1 MTTATA
7 PRIRRTPLSGGFTR
21 LWTAAI
27 ASNLA
32 DGIGRTAVPL
42 IATTLTRD
50 PALIAG
56 LTAVTFLPWL
66 LFGIPAGMLLDRVDR
81 RIAMAAANSLRF
93 AVAALLAVLIAS
105 DSLTIWWLYAC
116 VLLFGLGETVFD
128 NATTTVVPSLVTQD
142 QLDRANGRMQSAE
155 IVVQNFIATP
165 VAGFLFAAAIVLPVW
180 STGSGFLI
188 AGLLA
193 LTIPAAAARGHR
205 AGAAPDA
212 TAPDPTAPDASGL
225 DGSGFDA
232 PRPSFGHVV
241 SFLVHHRFLRS
252 MIILTSITA
261 SALAFAQG
269 SVVLLLL
276 QTFSVPTALI
286 GVVTAGV
293 GVGALAGALISSRLV
308 ERFGRGPIMF
318 SSMLVSGVGILGVGV
333 TGNLVF
339 AIAAY
344 AVGAFG
350 VAVWNVPW
358 GALRQA
364 IVPSDMLGR
373 AMGIVRTIGWGL
385 TPIATVLGGF
395 VARID
400 LRLPFVIGG
409 GAVVLLTL
417 VAARLLL
424 SAGSHEPAR
433 QLPQVPQVP
442 QLLQ

>member
-1 MTTATA
+1 MTGSVT
-7 PRIRRTPLSGGFTR
+7 RTRLGGGFGR

-81 RIAMAAANSLRF
+81 RYAMAAANGIRF
-93 AVAALLAVLIAS
+93 GVAALVALLIAS
-105 DSLTIWWLYAC
+105 GTLTIWSLYGC

-128 NATTTVVPSLVTQD
+128 NATTTVVPSLVSRD

-165 VAGFLFAAAIVLPVW
+165 IAGFLFAAAIALPMW
-180 STGSGFLI
+180 LTGSGFLI
-188 AGLLA
+188 SALLV
-193 LTIPAAAARGHR
+193 LTIPVAAARAHMI
-205 AGAAPDA
+205 
-212 TAPDPTAPDASGL
+212 
-225 DGSGFDA
+225 GSRQGGGETV
-232 PRPSFGHVV
+232 PRPGMRAVV
-241 SFLVHHRFLRS
+241 RFLWDDRFLRK
-252 MIILTSITA
+252 MIVLTSFTA

-276 QTFSVPTALI
+276 QTYALPASLI
-286 GVVTAGV
+286 GVVEAAV
-293 GVGALAGALISSRLV
+293 GVGALIGAMLSSRFV
-308 ERFGRGPIMF
+308 ARFGRGRVMYA
-318 SSMLVSGVGILGVGV
+318 SMLVGGLGLLGVGLTGNVV
-333 TGNLVF
+333 TGVL
-339 AIAAY
+339 AY

-364 IVPSDMLGR
+364 IIPGPMLGR

-409 GAVVLLTL
+409 AIVLVL
-417 VAARLLL
+417 VLIATRLLL
-424 SAGSHEPAR
+424 SASRYGQAPVSTSPTPENQNQNIAEGTAS
-433 QLPQVPQVP
+433 
-442 QLLQ
+442 

>member
-1 MTTATA
+1 MSTTIA
-7 PRIRRTPLSGGFTR
+7 PVRRAPLSAGFNR
-21 LWTAAI
+21 LWVAAVT
-27 ASNLA
+27 SNLA

-66 LFGIPAGMLLDRVDR
+66 LFGIPAGILLDRVDR
-81 RIAMAAANSLRF
+81 RIAMAVANSLRF
-93 AVAALLAVLIAS
+93 AVAAFLAVLIATG
-105 DSLTIWWLYAC
+105 SLTIWWLYVV

-128 NATTTVVPSLVTQD
+128 NATTTVVPSLVTRD

-180 STGSGFLI
+180 LTGAGFLI

-193 LTIPAAAARGHR
+193 LSIPAAAARGLR
-205 AGAAPDA
+205 AGELADAAA
-212 TAPDPTAPDASGL
+212 AGT
-225 DGSGFDA
+225 
-232 PRPSFGHVV
+232 PRPSFGAVV
-241 SFLVHHRFLRS
+241 SFLAHHRFLRA
-252 MIILTSITA
+252 MIVLTSMTA

-276 QTFSVPTALI
+276 QTFSVPAALI

-293 GVGALAGALISSRLV
+293 GVGALVGALISSRLV

-318 SSMLVSGVGILGVGV
+318 SSMLVGGVGLLGVGV
-333 TGNLVF
+333 TANVYV
-339 AIAAY
+339 AITAY

-350 VAVWNVPW
+350 VSVWNVPW

-364 IVPSDMLGR
+364 IVPTDMLGR

-385 TPIATVLGGF
+385 TPVATVLGGF

-409 GAVVLLTL
+409 AVVVALTL
-417 VAARLLL
+417 VAVRLLL
-424 SAGSHEPAR
+424 SAGSHEPAAET
-433 QLPQVPQVP
+433 LPEGTGS
-442 QLLQ
+442 

>member
-1 MTTATA
+1 MSAPATA
-7 PRIRRTPLSGGFTR
+7 KAGLGGGFGR
-21 LWTAAI
+21 LWSAAI

-81 RIAMAAANSLRF
+81 RVAMAVANGLRF
-93 AVAALLAVLIAS
+93 AVAALVALLIAT
-105 DSLTIWWLYAC
+105 DALTIWSLYGC

-128 NATTTVVPSLVTQD
+128 NATTTVTPSLVARA

-165 VAGFLFAAAIVLPVW
+165 IAGFLFAAAIALPLW
-180 STGSGFLI
+180 LTGAGFLI
-188 AGLLA
+188 SVLFV
-193 LTIPAAAARGHR
+193 LTIPVAAARAHQL
-205 AGAAPDA
+205 GAEGGEAA
-212 TAPDPTAPDASGL
+212 AR
-225 DGSGFDA
+225 
-232 PRPSFGHVV
+232 PRLGAVV
-241 SFLVHHRFLRS
+241 RFLWDDRFLRK
-252 MIILTSITA
+252 MIVLTSITA

-276 QTFSVPTALI
+276 QTYALPPSLV
-286 GVVTAGV
+286 GVVTAVIGA
-293 GVGALAGALISSRLV
+293 GALVGALIASGLV
-308 ERFGRGPIMF
+308 ARFGRGRVMYVAI
-318 SSMLVSGVGILGVGV
+318 LVSGAGILGVGL
-333 TGNLVF
+333 TGNAVAGIL
-339 AIAAY
+339 AY
-344 AVGAFG
+344 AFGAFG

-364 IVPSDMLGR
+364 IVPGAMLGR

-409 GAVVLLTL
+409 GIVVALALIAT
-417 VAARLLL
+417 RLLL
-424 SAGSHEPAR
+424 SAGSYGRAAASDDADPSPEVQTIPEGTAS
-433 QLPQVPQVP
+433 
-442 QLLQ
+442 

>member
-7 PRIRRTPLSGGFTR
+7 LRIRRTPLSGGFTR

-142 QLDRANGRMQSAE
+142 QLDRATGRMQSAE

-165 VAGFLFAAAIVLPVW
+165 VAGFLFASSIVLPVW

-205 AGAAPDA
+205 AGVAPDV
-212 TAPDPTAPDASGL
+212 SGL
-225 DGSGFDA
+225 DESGLAA

-400 LRLPFVIGG
+400 LRLPFIIGG

-433 QLPQVPQVP
+433 QLSQVPQ
-442 QLLQ
+442 

>member
-1 MTTATA
+1 MTTTAA
-7 PRIRRTPLSGGFTR
+7 PRIRRTPLSAGFNR
-21 LWTAAI
+21 LWVAAI
-27 ASNLA
+27 TSNLA

-81 RIAMAAANSLRF
+81 RVAMAVANSLRF
-93 AVAALLAVLIAS
+93 AVAVLLAVLIAS

-128 NATTTVVPSLVTQD
+128 NATTTVVPSLVTRQ

-165 VAGFLFAAAIVLPVW
+165 IAGFLFAAAIVLPVW
-180 STGSGFLI
+180 LTGSGFLV

-193 LTIPAAAARGHR
+193 LTIPAAAARGYK
-205 AGAAPDA
+205 AAVAQDAAELA
-212 TAPDPTAPDASGL
+212 TATL
-225 DGSGFDA
+225 DA
-232 PRPSFGHVV
+232 PRPAFREVV
-241 SFLVHHRFLRS
+241 AFLLHHRFLRS
-252 MIILTSITA
+252 MIILTSLTA

-293 GVGALAGALISSRLV
+293 GVGALVGALISSRLV

-318 SSMLVSGVGILGVGV
+318 CSMLVGGVGLLGVGV
-333 TGNLVF
+333 TGNVVF
-339 AIAAY
+339 AIIAY
-344 AVGAFG
+344 AIGAFG

-385 TPIATVLGGF
+385 TPVATVLGGF

-409 GAVVLLTL
+409 VVVVILTLGAV
-417 VAARLLL
+417 RLLL
-424 SAGSHEPAR
+424 SAGSHEPAAET
-433 QLPQVPQVP
+433 LPEGTGS
-442 QLLQ
+442 

>member
-1 MTTATA
+1 MTTAVAVRA
-7 PRIRRTPLSGGFTR
+7 PLGAGFAR

-56 LTAVTFLPWL
+56 LSAVTFLPWL
-66 LFGIPAGMLLDRVDR
+66 FFGIPAGVLLDRVDR
-81 RIAMAAANSLRF
+81 RIAMAVANSLRF
-93 AVAALLAVLIAS
+93 AVAALLAGLITAGA
-105 DSLTIWWLYAC
+105 LTIWWLYAC

-128 NATTTVVPSLVTQD
+128 NATTTVVPALVRRA
-142 QLDRANGRMQSAE
+142 QLDRANGRMQAAE

-165 VAGFLFAAAIVLPVW
+165 IAGFLFAVALVLPVW
-180 STGSGFLI
+180 LTGGGFLI

-193 LTIPAAAARGHR
+193 LTIPAAAARAYAH
-205 AGAAPDA
+205 AEAQE
-212 TAPDPTAPDASGL
+212 ASG
-225 DGSGFDA
+225 
-232 PRPSFGHVV
+232 PRPGLGAVV
-241 SFLVHHRFLRS
+241 RFLAAHRFLRS
-252 MIILTSITA
+252 MIVLTSLTA

-276 QTFSVPTALI
+276 QTFSVPAALI
-286 GVVTAGV
+286 GVVTALV
-293 GVGALAGALISSRLV
+293 GIGALGGALVSSRLV
-308 ERFGRGPIMF
+308 ERFGRGRILF
-318 SSMLVSGVGILGVGV
+318 WSILVSGLGILGVGV
-333 TGNLVF
+333 TGQVVL
-339 AIAAY
+339 AIVSY
-344 AVGAFG
+344 AIGAFG

-364 IVPSDMLGR
+364 IVPNAMLGR

-400 LRLPFVIGG
+400 LRLPFVVGG
-409 GAVVLLTL
+409 GIVVLLTL
-417 VAARLLL
+417 LATRLLL
-424 SAGSHEPAR
+424 SADAHVPDPAAEGAAS
-433 QLPQVPQVP
+433 
-442 QLLQ
+442 

>member
-1 MTTATA
+1 MSTGASVGA
-7 PRIRRTPLSGGFTR
+7 ARTGLGGGFGR

-81 RIAMAAANSLRF
+81 RVAMAVANGLRF
-93 AVAALLAVLIAS
+93 AVAALVALLIAT
-105 DSLTIWWLYAC
+105 DALTIWSLYGC

-128 NATTTVVPSLVTQD
+128 NATTTVVPSLVTRD

-165 VAGFLFAAAIVLPVW
+165 IAGFLFAAAIALPMW
-180 STGSGFLI
+180 LTGSGFLI
-188 AGLLA
+188 SALLV
-193 LTIPAAAARGHR
+193 LSVPVAAARAHLI
-205 AGAAPDA
+205 GAQQGDEEAV
-212 TAPDPTAPDASGL
+212 
-225 DGSGFDA
+225 
-232 PRPSFGHVV
+232 PRPGMKAVV
-241 SFLVHHRFLRS
+241 RFLWDDRFLRK

-261 SALAFAQG
+261 SALSFAQG

-276 QTFSVPTALI
+276 QTYALPASMV
-286 GVVTAGV
+286 GVVTAAV
-293 GVGALAGALISSRLV
+293 GVGALIGALLSSRFV
-308 ERFGRGPIMF
+308 ARFGRGRVMYVAI
-318 SSMLVSGVGILGVGV
+318 LISGFGVLGVGL
-333 TGNLVF
+333 TGDVVVGVL
-339 AIAAY
+339 AY

-364 IVPSDMLGR
+364 IIPGAMLGR

-409 GAVVLLTL
+409 AVVVVLALIAT
-417 VAARLLL
+417 RLLL
-424 SAGSHEPAR
+424 SAGRYGQAQASTSRSSDDQNQTISEGTAS
-433 QLPQVPQVP
+433 
-442 QLLQ
+442 

>member
-1 MTTATA
+1 MNSAT
-7 PRIRRTPLSGGFTR
+7 PTRTSLGGGFGR
-21 LWTAAI
+21 LWSAAI

-66 LFGIPAGMLLDRVDR
+66 LFGIPGGMLLDRVDR
-81 RIAMAAANSLRF
+81 RVAMAVANGLRF
-93 AVAALLAVLIAS
+93 AVAALVALLIAT
-105 DSLTIWWLYAC
+105 DSLTIWSLYGC

-128 NATTTVVPSLVTQD
+128 NATTTVVPSLVTRG

-165 VAGFLFAAAIVLPVW
+165 IAGFLFAAAIALPMW
-180 STGSGFLI
+180 LTGSGFLI
-188 AGLLA
+188 SALLV
-193 LTIPAAAARGHR
+193 LTIPVAAARAHLV
-205 AGAAPDA
+205 GAQHGDEEA
-212 TAPDPTAPDASGL
+212 
-225 DGSGFDA
+225 A
-232 PRPSFGHVV
+232 PRPGMKAVV
-241 SFLVHHRFLRS
+241 RFLWDDRFLRK

-261 SALAFAQG
+261 SALSFAQG

-276 QTFSVPTALI
+276 QTYALPASLV
-286 GVVTAGV
+286 GVVTAAV
-293 GVGALAGALISSRLV
+293 GVGALIGALLSSGFV
-308 ERFGRGPIMF
+308 ARFGRGQVMYV
-318 SSMLVSGVGILGVGV
+318 SMLISGLGIVGVGL
-333 TGNLVF
+333 TGNVVAGVL
-339 AIAAY
+339 AY
-344 AVGAFG
+344 AIGAFG

-364 IVPSDMLGR
+364 IIPGAMLGR

-400 LRLPFVIGG
+400 LRLPFAIGG
-409 GAVVLLTL
+409 AIVVVLALIAT
-417 VAARLLL
+417 RLLL
-424 SAGSHEPAR
+424 SAGRYGHAQASASPSPDDQNHDQTISEGTAS
-433 QLPQVPQVP
+433 
-442 QLLQ
+442 

>member
-1 MTTATA
+1 MSADTQQRVTRA
-7 PRIRRTPLSGGFTR
+7 PMSAGFNR
-21 LWTAAI
+21 LWTSAI

-56 LTAVTFLPWL
+56 LSAVTFLPWL

-81 RIAMAAANSLRF
+81 RIAMAVANTLRF
-93 AVAALLAVLIAS
+93 AVAALLAVLVS
-105 DSLTIWWLYAC
+105 TDSLTIWLLYGC
-116 VLLFGLGETVFD
+116 VLLFGMGETVFD
-128 NATTTVVPSLVTQD
+128 NATTTVVPSLVTRV
-142 QLDRANGRMQSAE
+142 QLDWANGRMQSAE

-165 VAGFLFAAAIVLPVW
+165 IAGFLFAAAIALPVW
-180 STGSGFLI
+180 LTGGGFLI

-193 LTIPAAAARGHR
+193 LTIPAAAAGAYRK
-205 AGAAPDA
+205 GAAA
-212 TAPDPTAPDASGL
+212 QAAQGAQGA
-225 DGSGFDA
+225 DGVAADT
-232 PRPSFGHVV
+232 RPPFRAVV
-241 SFLVHHRFLRS
+241 SFLVHHRFLRT
-252 MIILTSITA
+252 MIILTSLTA

-276 QTFSVPTALI
+276 QTFSVPAALI

-293 GVGALAGALISSRLV
+293 GVGALIGALIASRLV
-308 ERFGRGPIMF
+308 ERFGRGPVMF
-318 SSMLVSGVGILGVGV
+318 CSMLVCGIGMFCVGV
-333 TGNLVF
+333 TANVVV
-339 AIAAY
+339 AIVAY

-364 IVPSDMLGR
+364 IVPNDMLGR

-395 VARID
+395 IARID

-409 GAVVLLTL
+409 VVVLALTL
-417 VAARLLL
+417 IAVRLLL
-424 SAGSHEPAR
+424 SAGSHEPAHETTTEGTGS
-433 QLPQVPQVP
+433 
-442 QLLQ
+442 

>member
-1 MTTATA
+1 MK
-7 PRIRRTPLSGGFTR
+7 TPLGAGFGR

-81 RIAMAAANSLRF
+81 RIAMAVANSLRF
-93 AVAALLAVLIAS
+93 AVAAFLAVLITA
-105 DSLTIWWLYAC
+105 DALTIWWLYAC

-128 NATTTVVPSLVTQD
+128 NATTTVVPSLVTRE

-165 VAGFLFAAAIVLPVW
+165 VAGFLFAAALVLPVW
-180 STGSGFLI
+180 LTGSGFLI

-193 LTIPAAAARGHR
+193 LSIPAAAARAHAR
-205 AGAAPDA
+205 GAREDEAEA
-212 TAPDPTAPDASGL
+212 A
-225 DGSGFDA
+225 
-232 PRPSFGHVV
+232 RPGMGALVR
-241 SFLVHHRFLRS
+241 FLVGHRFLRD
-252 MIILTSITA
+252 MIVLTSLTA

-276 QTFSVPTALI
+276 QTFAVPEALV
-286 GVVTAGV
+286 GVVTAAV
-293 GVGALAGALISSRLV
+293 GVGALVGALISSSLV
-308 ERFGRGPIMF
+308 ARFGRGRIMF
-318 SSMLVSGVGILGVGV
+318 WSILVSGVGILGVGLTANV
-333 TGNLVF
+333 VAAVL
-339 AIAAY
+339 AY

-364 IVPSDMLGR
+364 LIPGAMLGR
-373 AMGIVRTIGWGL
+373 AMGVVRTIGWGL

-409 GAVVLLTL
+409 GVVVVLTL
-417 VAARLLL
+417 VCTRLLL
-424 SAGSHEPAR
+424 SARTYDAGSTEPA
-433 QLPQVPQVP
+433 PETITEGSAS
-442 QLLQ
+442 